1 MQAGAIGL
9 ELPHHDGSE
18 LYVDRLDEAAEVR
31 LRVPEGGADEVLLR
45 YVKDGEARTARA
57 TIAEREHG
65 DVWWRAELPL
75 RNPVVSYRWLV
86 TGGRLGY
93 RWVNAS
99 GVHRREVAPADD
111 FRLNAEPGGAEWHMS
126 SVVYEVFIDRF
137 ATSGTNWPLP
147 VWAVPRD
154 WGRDPDRTTRNP
166 HRELYGGDLL
176 GVEQHLDHIE
186 SLGANAIYLTPF
198 FPAESNHR
206 FAASSFDTV
215 DPLLGGQEALESL
228 VRAAH
233 GRGLMLLGDLS
244 FDHCGT
250 GHDWFIRAQADPA
263 ATERSFFFF
272 DRTETHGYASWLGYK
287 EMPRLDWRSPELRS
301 RMARTLRHWVDLGI
315 DGWRI
320 DAASTI
326 GRYRDIDLNTEIA
339 R

>member
-1 MQAGAIGL
+1 DISVMQAGAIGL

-31 LRVPEGGADEVLLR
+31 LRVPEGEADEVLLR

-93 RWVNAS
+93 RWVDGS
-99 GVHRREVAPADD
+99 GVHRREGTPADD
-111 FRLNAEPGGAEWHMS
+111 FRLNAEHGDAEWHMS

-137 ATSGTNWPLP
+137 ATSGTNRPLP

-176 GVEQHLDHIE
+176 GVEQHLDHVE
-186 SLGANAIYLTPF
+186 SLGP
-198 FPAESNHR
+198 
-206 FAASSFDTV
+206 
-215 DPLLGGQEALESL
+215 
-228 VRAAH
+228 
-233 GRGLMLLGDLS
+233 
-244 FDHCGT
+244 
-250 GHDWFIRAQADPA
+250 
-263 ATERSFFFF
+263 
-272 DRTETHGYASWLGYK
+272 
-287 EMPRLDWRSPELRS
+287 
-301 RMARTLRHWVDLGI
+301 
-315 DGWRI
+315 
-320 DAASTI
+320 
-326 GRYRDIDLNTEIA
+326 
-339 R
+339 